1 MGTEPSMS
9 AVMLQANSAWCP
21 WAMEYWLLV
30 LVLPQNFFRTGQHKL
45 PDWLCGTRGKQD
57 ATLRST
63 RHAVSILVRMLL
75 ARLALSSTAWL
86 CTKPTALKTK
96 TMGTS

>member
-21 WAMEYWLLV
+21 WALENWLRV

-45 PDWLCGTRGKQD
+45 LDWLCGTRGKQD

-63 RHAVSILVRMLL
+63 RHAASILARMLL
-75 ARLALSSTAWL
+75 ARLAPSSTVRL
-86 CTKPTALKTK
+86 CMKPTAQKTK
-96 TMGTS
+96 TLGTW